1 MFYPYAN
8 YMLNPLQKTIFLF
21 LKVLENITTPLIT
34 IPYHRTQVIF
44 KVDKLITSAF
54 IMCDGIT
61 TMIF

>member
-1 MFYPYAN
+1 
-8 YMLNPLQKTIFLF
+8 MLNPLQKTIFLF